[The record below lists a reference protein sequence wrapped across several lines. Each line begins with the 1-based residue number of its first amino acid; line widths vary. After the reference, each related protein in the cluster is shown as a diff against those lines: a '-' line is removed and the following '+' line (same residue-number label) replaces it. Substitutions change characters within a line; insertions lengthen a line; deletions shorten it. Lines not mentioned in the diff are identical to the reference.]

1 MTTADHGNLKLSY
14 SDGRPATT
22 GVEAVN
28 RVLRMVGVRVSQVP
42 VPTEAR
48 PMLEASKGRA
58 LSEEEGAELLSLFRM
73 HRGQLVEQ
81 IELAGRRPEA
91 RRGGFLNTSEVGV
104 PPYPKVYDMQT
115 MDADALH
122 AVQERFGR
130 LHVNSSDHGV
140 GVDEVMTVVSGGP
153 WTWFYLLPDGVVAKL
168 SVGAVGTGDPAW
180 RVSYPGLGP
189 HGAFLDAEYGLIVA
203 YVHGPEKFVMRYEEP
218 SVDGA
223 QALGTNPWID
233 FSGDA
238 PRLLDEV
245 TAP

>member
-1 MTTADHGNLKLSY
+1 MTTADHGTLKLSY

-28 RVLRMVGVRVSQVP
+28 RVLRTVGVRVGRVP
-42 VPTEAR
+42 VPEEAH
-48 PMLEASKGRA
+48 PLLEASEDRA
-58 LSEEEGAELLSLFRM
+58 LSEEEGAELLALFSM

-81 IELAGRRPEA
+81 IELAGRCPEA
-91 RRGGFLNTSEVGV
+91 HRGGYLNTSEAGV
-104 PPYPKVYDMQT
+104 PPYPKVYDMKT
-115 MDADALH
+115 MDADARH
-122 AVQERFGR
+122 AVQARFGR

-168 SVGAVGTGDPAW
+168 SVGAVETGDPAW
-180 RVSYPGLGP
+180 RLSYPGLGP
-189 HGAFLDAEYGLIVA
+189 HGAYLDAEHGLIVA
-203 YVHGPEKFVMRYEEP
+203 HVHGPEEFVMRYEEP

-238 PRLLDEV
+238 PRLLGEV
-245 TAP
+245 TAH